1 MNIIKPARIR
11 EYAKKYARAKA
22 SLEEW
27 LKTAKRAEWKR
38 FIDVRETL
46 RSVDQVKVAS
56 KRTVLIFNIG
66 GNDFRL
72 ICAAHFNHNNLYVL
86 RFLTHAEYSKDQWK
100 KEL

>member
-1 MNIIKPARIR
+1 MNVIKPARIR
-11 EYAKKYARAKA
+11 EYFKKYARAKA

-27 LKTAKRAEWKR
+27 LKKAKQARWKR
-38 FIDVRETL
+38 FIDVRETMS
-46 RSVDQVKVAS
+46 SVDQVKVAS
-56 KRTVLIFNIG
+56 GRTVLVFDIG

-72 ICAAHFNHNNLYVL
+72 ICAAHFNHENLYVL